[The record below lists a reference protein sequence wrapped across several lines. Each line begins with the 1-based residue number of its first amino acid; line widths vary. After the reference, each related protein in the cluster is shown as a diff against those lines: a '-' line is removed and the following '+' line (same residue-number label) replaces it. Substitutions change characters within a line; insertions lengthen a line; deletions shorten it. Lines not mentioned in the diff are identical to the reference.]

1 MKRESSILEELPT
14 FKKKKRERKKE
25 SKKRWNLES
34 FFFLSFFFTFSE
46 REIKVMNEKISMIGS
61 KLEI

>member
-1 MKRESSILEELPT
+1 MKPGE
-14 FKKKKRERKKE
+14 FV
-25 SKKRWNLES
+25 
-34 FFFLSFFFTFSE
+34 FFFTFSE